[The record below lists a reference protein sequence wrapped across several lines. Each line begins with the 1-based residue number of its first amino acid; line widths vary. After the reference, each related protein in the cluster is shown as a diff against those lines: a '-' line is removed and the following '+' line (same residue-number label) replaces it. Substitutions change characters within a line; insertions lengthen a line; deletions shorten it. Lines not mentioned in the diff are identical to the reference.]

1 MPPSRRIRLAGALTL
16 SILGVLSGLAA
27 AHWTS
32 AGLFPQDGGLDSLP
46 ADATGVLGGL
56 ELSPMQR
63 AQIEELRARERSRIE
78 GLQCALAQSERDLRS
93 AEMEQ
98 PFDAERVN
106 DLVSGQAELIGY
118 LRGTES
124 RVIGEIARL
133 LSPEQER
140 RFSELR
146 TSGPDASRSSVL
158 SSLQPPAAS
167 CPTPRITVPE
177 LPARLAPS
185 RPEPAP
191 RTPPRRPLLAA
202 AAR

>member
-1 MPPSRRIRLAGALTL
+1 MPPTRIRLAGALAL
-16 SILGVLSGLAA
+16 SILGILTGLAA

-32 AGLFPQDGGLDSLP
+32 GGHLDPLP

-63 AQIEELRARERSRIE
+63 TQIEELGARERSRIE

-106 DLVSGQAELIGY
+106 DLVSGQAELIAY

-124 RVIGEIARL
+124 RVIGEMARL

-146 TSGPDASRSSVL
+146 TNGPDASRSSVL
-158 SSLQPPAAS
+158 SSLQPPSAS
-167 CPTPRITVPE
+167 CPPPRIAVPE

-202 AAR
+202 ASR